1 MIKSFEEA
9 QNWGKEGLEAYVAS
23 ATALTKG
30 FQTIA
35 TEFAD
40 YSRKSFEEGSAVVEK
55 AMSAKSFDKAVEV
68 QQGYAKAAS
77 EAYLSEMSKIG
88 ELYKETAKEAYKP
101 FEANVAKFSGK
112 APAAK

>member
-1 MIKSFEEA
+1 MMKSFEEA
-9 QNWGKEGLEAYVAS
+9 QNWGKEGFEAYVAS
-23 ATALTKG
+23 ATAMTKG

-40 YSRKSFEEGSAVVEK
+40 YSRKSFEEGSAVLEK
-55 AMSAKSFDKAVEV
+55 AMAAKSFDKAVEV

-88 ELYKETAKEAYKP
+88 DLYKETAKEAYKP
-101 FEANVAKFSGK
+101 FEATAAKFSGK
-112 APAAK
+112 AASSK